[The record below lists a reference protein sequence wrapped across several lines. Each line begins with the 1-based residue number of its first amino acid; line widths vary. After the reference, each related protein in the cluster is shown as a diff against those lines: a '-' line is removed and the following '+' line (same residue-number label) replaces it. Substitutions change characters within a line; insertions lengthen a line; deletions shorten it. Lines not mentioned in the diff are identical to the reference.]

1 MNDIVNLIK
10 LSHPTATEEVLEA
23 ENALYE
29 SQDFL
34 FSMLRNDDTFNEY
47 SDETL
52 WDAIKEISCT

>member
-29 SQDFL
+29 AQDFL
-34 FSMLRNDDTFNEY
+34 FSMLRNDDTFNDY
-47 SDETL
+47 FDETL
-52 WDAIKEISCT
+52 WDAIKEITCS